1 MSTVLVVED
10 DLKQQQIIAKI
21 LATAGLDVI
30 FACDGVEALEMVD
43 SHEPKLVILDIV
55 LPRMN
60 GYEVCRRLKS
70 RAEGKV
76 PIVLIYSNKDEK
88 CDLYWANK
96 QGADA
101 YISKFGGLQELID
114 TVERLLEEEAASSEL

>member
-1 MSTVLVVED
+1 MSAVLVVED
-10 DLKQQQIIAKI
+10 DLRQQQIIAKI
-21 LATAGLDVI
+21 LEAAGLDFI
-30 FACDGVEALEMVD
+30 FASDGVEALEMVD
-43 SHEPKLVILDIV
+43 SYQPKLVILDIV

-70 RAEGKV
+70 RGEGQI

-101 YISKFGGLQELID
+101 YISKVCEPQDLIN
-114 TVERLLEEEAASSEL
+114 TVEHLLEKAAASQL